1 MNVIMKDK
9 IKFCAKGEFK
19 MKLKPKTEIVS
30 RNNYMRFDPLY
41 KCYCPQCNRILK
53 RGDSVCT
60 CGQKIDWSEW
70 Q

>member
-1 MNVIMKDK
+1 
-9 IKFCAKGEFK
+9 

-30 RNNYMRFDPLY
+30 GNNHMRFDPLY
-41 KCYCPQCNRILK
+41 KCYCPRCNRTLK
-53 RGDSVCT
+53 RNDSVCT